1 MAAYQHADVL
11 LHTSEYEAFGIA
23 VAESL
28 AAGTPVVARRVGA
41 IPFVAPEG
49 LTSLQFNTG
58 DEIPGLINTLLA
70 DTNLR
75 QRLGNQGQQHI
86 QKNFT
91 WEKSIKKLVNL
102 YDELS
107 Q

>member
-1 MAAYQHADVL
+1 M
-11 LHTSEYEAFGIA
+11 TNEKPSIKIA
-23 VAESL
+23 VMFMGKPGAGKGTQADSL
-28 AAGTPVVARRVGA
+28 V
-41 IPFVAPEG
+41 EKYG
-49 LTSLQFNTG
+49 LMHFNTG